1 MEMLNM
7 ANAVG
12 VLVGIGMSAVCGF
25 RVFVPLLG
33 VSIAGVTGYLELS
46 PGMAWLGS
54 WQALIAFAVATVLEI
69 AAYYIPVVDNFMD
82 TLATP
87 SAVVAGAVVTAAM
100 AGDVS
105 PFLKWSLAV
114 IAGGGAAGAVQTS
127 TVALRAAGQ
136 AAAPLVATPVI
147 TTVETACSALVTA
160 LSFVAPAVGLLAV
173 ALICLALFLLVR
185 RFVRGMRRLV
195 RRKAPAS

>member
-1 MEMLNM
+1 M
-7 ANAVG
+7 ANVFG
-12 VLVGIGMSAVCGF
+12 VLVGVGLSAVCGF

-33 VSIAGVTGYLELS
+33 VSAAALSGYLPLS

-69 AAYYIPVVDNFMD
+69 AAYYIPVVDSVMD

-87 SAVVAGAVVTAAM
+87 SAVVAGAIVTAAM
-100 AGDVS
+100 VGDVS
-105 PFLKWSLAV
+105 PFLKWSLAI

-136 AAAPLVATPVI
+136 AAAPVVATPVM
-147 TTVETACSALVTA
+147 TTLETAGSALVTV
-160 LSFVAPAVGLLAV
+160 LSFVAPVLGVLVVAVIGLM
-173 ALICLALFLLVR
+173 LFLLVK
-185 RFVRGMRRLV
+185 RFVRGVRSLA
-195 RRKAPAS
+195 RRKAPAAPVP